1 VFPIVVI
8 DLSDQASPQTI
19 EWVTAACS
27 QAIAT
32 GACVAEGTE
41 LSEPPLAVAIVRL
54 LAKRNRIHLE
64 VGRRDDS
71 QTTWRTR
78 DLQFRA
84 RDPEA
89 ERWRTVGLTIATLV
103 GEIVSPSEVAEL
115 ESTPSL
121 DSAAPSTGSPRTA
134 APAAPAPDAAQRDTR
149 ESAPPPASNPP
160 EAKPVAASR
169 PARPAEPVEASKGSA
184 PRTAAPPRVD
194 PAPELPEMP
203 QPTRGGF
210 IGLAF
215 TAGPGLSDFGLRWGG
230 AARVGW
236 MAEGGWLLAL
246 SGSYSRHEARDA
258 AATVSWLHL
267 GLGVGRRFELSPVW
281 GAAVSAGAGARR
293 VAFRAADG
301 GRSGD
306 LQAWNPFL
314 MASGEFWRHLGRGVS
329 IWAALDVT
337 GLSVETRMLVSG
349 AERFVL
355 PRIDTV
361 GLLGLRWMP

>member
-1 VFPIVVI
+1 
-8 DLSDQASPQTI
+8 
-19 EWVTAACS
+19 
-27 QAIAT
+27 
-32 GACVAEGTE
+32 
-41 LSEPPLAVAIVRL
+41 
-54 LAKRNRIHLE
+54 

-78 DLQFRA
+78 DLQFQA

-103 GEIVSPSEVAEL
+103 GEIVTASEVAEL
-115 ESTPSL
+115 ESTAAPDPNADSPGASSP
-121 DSAAPSTGSPRTA
+121 SAA
-134 APAAPAPDAAQRDTR
+134 APEPPAPDAARQETR
-149 ESAPPPASNPP
+149 ENARPPASTPSD
-160 EAKPVAASR
+160 AK
-169 PARPAEPVEASKGSA
+169 PVEAS
-184 PRTAAPPRVD
+184 RTAKPAEPGEASETSTPRITAARPRVE
-194 PAPELPEMP
+194 PAPDVPEVP
-203 QPTRGGF
+203 QPSSGGF

-215 TAGPGLSDFGLRWGG
+215 TAGPALSDFGLRWGG
-230 AARVGW
+230 AARAGW
-236 MAEGGWLLAL
+236 MTEGGWLLAL
-246 SGSYSRHEARDA
+246 SASYSRHETRDR

-267 GLGVGRRFELSPVW
+267 GLGLGRRFELSPAW
-281 GAAVSAGAGARR
+281 GASVSAGAGARR

-314 MASGEFWRHLGRGVS
+314 MASGELWRHLGRGVS

-337 GLSVETRMLVSG
+337 GLNVETRMLVSG
-349 AERFVL
+349 TERFVL